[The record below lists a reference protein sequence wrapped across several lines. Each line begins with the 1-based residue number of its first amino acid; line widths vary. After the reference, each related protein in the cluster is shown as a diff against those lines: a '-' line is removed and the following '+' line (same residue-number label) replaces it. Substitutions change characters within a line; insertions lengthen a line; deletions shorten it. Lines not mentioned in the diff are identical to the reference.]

1 MVLVDII
8 SYDPGS
14 YVTIL
19 YMCSINILMSLQYPS

>member
-1 MVLVDII
+1 MVLLDII

-19 YMCSINILMSLQYPS
+19 YMCRINILVSLKYHS